1 MRSTFFTSLARVV
14 LISALIFTVFT
25 PRATNATSNKLTC
38 SLSVT
43 TPTGETTMHAEKDV
57 LLKKGDVI
65 EIEWESTNAK
75 KAVDGKGDTIALSGS
90 ATSSPQKNTTYS
102 YRFSSG
108 SKKVMCTVS
117 VVIASGSIT
126 KSSLSS
132 DASKPT
138 LSGKATGV
146 KTVQVVVYKE
156 DTTKPL
162 YTSKSIKVKRGSWKV
177 KVSKKLPD
185 GAYDVVVRGPKDM
198 GLNTLATGTLV
209 IGDDDAGTS
218 SATTLV
224 VKSVPL
230 LSGGIARGGSSVA
243 VSYLQVINVG
253 KEMATLKSFALK
265 QNGSASTQSIITLT
279 STDDIGTSKS
289 STGGAEGS
297 TPFKNG
303 IASVPTNATIAAG
316 ETRLFTIKAVLT
328 SNVSSHIGKQL
339 MIDVAGVTANASVKG
354 AFPIRGTT
362 WTIGY

>member
-14 LISALIFTVFT
+14 LISALIFTVLT

-43 TPTGETTMHAEKDV
+43 TPIGETAMHAEKSV

-65 EIEWESTNAK
+65 EIEWESANAK
-75 KAVDGKGDTIALSGS
+75 KAVDGNGDAIELSGS

-108 SKKVMCTVS
+108 SKKVTCTVS

-146 KTVQVVVYKE
+146 KTVQVAVYKE
-156 DTTKPL
+156 GTTKPL
-162 YTSKSIKVKRGSWKV
+162 YTSKTIKVKRGSWKV

-185 GAYDVVVRGPKDM
+185 GTYDVVLRGPKDIA
-198 GLNTLATGTLV
+198 LNTLATDTLV
-209 IGDDDAGTS
+209 IGDERDTT

-230 LSGGIARGGSSVA
+230 LSGGVARAGSLVA
-243 VSYLQVINVG
+243 VSYLQVINIG
-253 KEMATLKSFALK
+253 KETATLKNFTLK
-265 QNGSASTQSIITLT
+265 QNGSAGTQSIITLT
-279 STDDIGTSKS
+279 STDDSGTAKS
-289 STGGAEGS
+289 SIGGIVGE
-297 TPFKNG
+297 TPFKHG
-303 IASVPTNATIAAG
+303 IASVPTNATIAPG
-316 ETRLFTIKAVLT
+316 ETRLFTLKANLVG
-328 SNVSSHIGKQL
+328 NVSSYIGEQL
-339 MIDVAGVTANASVKG
+339 MLDVTGVTANASVKG
-354 AFPIRGTT
+354 TFPIRGTT